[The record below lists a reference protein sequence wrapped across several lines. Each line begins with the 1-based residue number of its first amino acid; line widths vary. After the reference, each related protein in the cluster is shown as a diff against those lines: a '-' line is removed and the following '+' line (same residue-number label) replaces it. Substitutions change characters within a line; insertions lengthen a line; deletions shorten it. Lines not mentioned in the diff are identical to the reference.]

1 MTSEQSAAALQ
12 HAELFKKLIESGPAI
27 AFIWD
32 PGENW
37 PVLYVSENISALGYR
52 AEDFLAGKFAYN
64 DIIHRDDRER
74 VAAEV
79 KASIASDRTK
89 FEQRYRVLS
98 AEGEVRLVRDW
109 TTLIRGADGKLRYIE
124 GVIIDITDFAE
135 ADEKARRY
143 LNISNNIFLSVDG
156 KGNVK
161 EVNDRTCQLVGESRE
176 KLLGSNWLDNYVA
189 EDMRAVTT
197 NALETI
203 IADKVPGIQEFENE
217 IVSKTGKR
225 HCIHWYYSF
234 VLDTDGKVNGV
245 EAFGADVSKY
255 RKAEKF
261 TDGLTHSLMENP
273 NPVFR
278 LSNEGDV
285 LFANNAAQEL
295 ISKIAGSDASSQQSW
310 DRLVQAAVAASDDD
324 SQELQIEDTAYLFM
338 INPDRTSKYYN
349 LYGIDISDQKAL
361 TSQLEGISTSLPGA
375 LFEYTI
381 FPDGKDEISY
391 MSPGCEEI
399 WELSAD
405 EIKGNP
411 RPMWEMILPEDFDA
425 MRQSVLQSG
434 EQLTQWNHVWRIK
447 PQSGE
452 VKWLRGSGTPKR
464 RSDGGTSWTSVIIDI
479 TEAKEAEEA
488 ATEALHKIIY
498 VLSAALETR
507 DPYTAGH
514 EARVTQIAV
523 TIAKEMGLEA
533 NRLKG
538 LELASTVHD
547 IGKIRIPAEILS
559 KPGRLT
565 EAEFNLMKTHPVVG
579 ADLLQDIKFEWPIS
593 SIVRQHHERFDGSGY
608 PDGLKGDGILL
619 EARILAV
626 ADTMEAM
633 AADRPYRPGL
643 GIEKAAEEIRQGA
656 GSRYDPD
663 VAATCLKLVA
673 ENKITLNR

>member
-411 RPMWEMILPEDFDA
+411 RPIWEMILPEDFDA